1 MKKRKNGGFT
11 FAETLITVAL
21 IGIIF
26 LAVSGGLVAFQR
38 AYTKITRKANA
49 QVMLSTAIMEI
60 TDDLKNA
67 TIYYSN
73 DHAFYTTSRGYAIQ
87 YQWITNNDTNKKL
100 GLQAVPYEDGSGK
113 LVSIPLLTTK
123 ANTDDLV
130 VTCDPPEYDK
140 TTKCFTIT
148 VYVGPNDTVGTY
160 LKKQTIIVRPNN
172 EIQQG

>member
-49 QVMLSTAIMEI
+49 QVMLSTAILEI

-67 TIYYSN
+67 TIYYAVDN
-73 DHAFYTTSRGYAIQ
+73 AFYTTSRGYAIQ
-87 YQWITNNDTNKKL
+87 YEVVDGQKNL
-100 GLQAVPYEDGSGK
+100 GLQAVPYKDATGK
-113 LVSIPLLTTK
+113 LISIPLLTTK